1 MGEIEHGKGRGKMT
15 GEKQM
20 SGKKMVTI
28 LISIIVSVSL
38 LAVILITVFYNMYDP
53 EKYGR
58 NNGGVD
64 ADNLGVPT
72 QLEKSDSLTDE

>member
-1 MGEIEHGKGRGKMT
+1 MGEN
-15 GEKQM
+15 KQM

-28 LISIIVSVSL
+28 LLSIIISAAL
-38 LAVILITVFYNMYDP
+38 IAVISVTIFYKVYEP

-64 ADNLGVPT
+64 VENLGVPI
-72 QLEKSDSLTDE
+72 QDEKSDTLTGE